1 MARSQSKS
9 KGEQIM
15 ASSKGSDYERE
26 TCRKLSVWWS
36 EEDRDDLFWRSAGS
50 GAMAKTRSKIGKS
63 TFGQYGDIQ
72 AVDPKGQLLLDTFT
86 MELKRGYNSDNFMN
100 MMDKKETA
108 AKQMWEKFFDQ
119 VHEDSINADSKTWMI
134 IWRRDRKEALIYT
147 PIKIIKQLSKAG
159 SRLQDVPHM
168 RGKVR
173 LKEGKLMSIF
183 FCALD
188 DFLNVVDPEHIKTL
202 WEKLGWNKA
211 KK

>member
-1 MARSQSKS
+1 M
-9 KGEQIM
+9 G
-15 ASSKGSDYERE
+15 SSKGSDYERE

-119 VHEDSINADSKTWMI
+119 VHEDSVNADSKTWMI

-202 WEKLGWNKA
+202 WEK
-211 KK
+211 